1 MQKPKFIYP
10 LFFLFI
16 SIFNVLDSKAQ
27 FLKNNLSLFAGLNE
41 SKQNINT
48 GNFSSKFNYRLVD
61 YQSNA
66 YKPGYFFGFRF
77 EENSNNKD
85 KINFS
90 LSYHQMA
97 TGTNYNDAKFLSP
110 FPQAISNYK
119 ADDHFSMLAMNVHYK
134 REIFTDHNEKRKY
147 FLIAG
152 PSVSIRLSNQ
162 TIDNQAYNNYTLAN
176 INGDFGAEIENNNSY
191 TLFVHYKQPLTS
203 FTKNEINTRL
213 SSLSI
218 GILFKASELF

>member
-1 MQKPKFIYP
+1 MPLPKFIYP

-16 SIFNVLDSKAQ
+16 SIFTVLDSNAQ

-41 SKQNINT
+41 AKQNINT
-48 GNFSSKFNYRLVD
+48 GNFSSKFNYRLAD

-66 YKPGYFFGFRF
+66 YKPGYFFGFRL

-85 KINFS
+85 QINFS

-97 TGTNYNDAKFLSP
+97 TGTNYHDAKFLSP
-110 FPQAISNYK
+110 FTQAISNYK
-119 ADDHFSMLAMNVHYK
+119 ADDHFSLLAMNVHYK
-134 REIFTDHNEKRKY
+134 REIFIDHNEKRKY

-152 PSVSIRLSNQ
+152 PSVFIRLSNQ
-162 TIDNQAYNNYTLAN
+162 TIENQANNNYNLAYL
-176 INGDFGAEIENNNSY
+176 NGDVGAEIENKSSY